1 MGYAPFFEL
10 NIIFSFVIQ
19 LSLEYILFRKLSLNK
34 SSRYVWTDI
43 SKYGYD
49 LFVSR
54 QPIYGIEFFIRKPS
68 GVFMLK
74 KFKFATLKRTK
85 IAMHYKMELWI
96 VIFYGTKPVSN
107 CYLRCK
113 FFTYLPLQCFY
124 WFLSGLNFSTGKL
137 PPTLPF
143 AIPAS
148 RRERKTV
155 TLNDGGHDFYYL
167 HKPIP
172 FKPIS
177 LTVGSTFETQAAN
190 RQKAITPKEP
200 AKIYQATNLHKKE
213 VRSSFLTMLLNISI
227 KHLNI

>member
-1 MGYAPFFEL
+1 
-10 NIIFSFVIQ
+10 
-19 LSLEYILFRKLSLNK
+19 
-34 SSRYVWTDI
+34 
-43 SKYGYD
+43 
-49 LFVSR
+49 
-54 QPIYGIEFFIRKPS
+54 
-68 GVFMLK
+68 MLK

-85 IAMHYKMELWI
+85 VAMHYKMELWI

-148 RRERKTV
+148 RRKRKAV
-155 TLNDGGHDFYYL
+155 TLNDGGYDFYYL

-177 LTVGSTFETQAAN
+177 PAGGSPFGTQAAN
-190 RQKAITPKEP
+190 
-200 AKIYQATNLHKKE
+200 
-213 VRSSFLTMLLNISI
+213 
-227 KHLNI
+227 